1 LPDRASTAYP
11 VFCRFTLAV
20 LDSHK
25 IATPLERWA
34 PTQEG
39 VTTVERTILRTRP
52 LALTPACVPPAERIA
67 AHAYVVGQA
76 AVWAQVSPQQHTNGK
91 ASVSLIGTD
100 FQSKT
105 NSNGT
110 TSAQGAGMAK
120 SLRDSGGIPP
130 RGRPV

>member
-1 LPDRASTAYP
+1 MALQPA
-11 VFCRFTLAV
+11 
-20 LDSHK
+20 
-25 IATPLERWA
+25 
-34 PTQEG
+34 QE
-39 VTTVERTILRTRP
+39 L
-52 LALTPACVPPAERIA
+52 PAEWIA

-76 AVWAQVSPQQHTNGK
+76 AVWAPVSQQRTTGK
-91 ASVSLIGTD
+91 ASVSLIGAD